1 MARKGMK
8 AMALALA
15 AGGLSASG
23 AASEPALLTEPVQGA
38 SLSSEIAPQ
47 ILDLEYE
54 RFRRLTVPVT
64 IDGQG
69 PFRFMVDTGAQA
81 TVLSRALADR
91 LGLVDRRT
99 ALLVG
104 IASSAP
110 VETVHLKELSL
121 GRRTQAVPQV
131 PLVEGEHIGDA
142 DGILG
147 IDMLQDQRVLL
158 DFGDRRITLAD
169 LEPQKTDRFEIIVRA
184 HERLGQLIVSRAL
197 VDGIRTTVLIDTG
210 AQGSIGNPALGR
222 RLRRLPSQGKAS
234 MTDVH
239 GQVLTG
245 EAKIAGQLQL
255 GNALLR
261 NLPIAFADSPTFHM
275 LGLSDRPALILG
287 MSELRLFRR
296 VAIDFRARRIMLD
309 LPRETALTDSWP
321 SPRLRAER

>member
-15 AGGLSASG
+15 AGSLSASG

-47 ILDLEYE
+47 ILDLQYE

-69 PFRFMVDTGAQA
+69 PFRFMIDTGAQA

-91 LGLVDRRT
+91 LGLVERRS

-110 VETVHLKELSL
+110 VETVHLRALSL

-169 LEPQKTDRFEIIVRA
+169 LEPQTTDRFEIIVRA

-222 RLRRLPSQGKAS
+222 SAAPAPFPGQGQHDGCARPGADGRGEDRGAIAARQCAAAQFPDRLRGFADLSHARPVRPAGPDPGDERIAPVPPGGDRLPGKA
-234 MTDVH
+234 DH
-239 GQVLTG
+239 
-245 EAKIAGQLQL
+245 A
-255 GNALLR
+255 
-261 NLPIAFADSPTFHM
+261 
-275 LGLSDRPALILG
+275 RPA
-287 MSELRLFRR
+287 
-296 VAIDFRARRIMLD
+296 A
-309 LPRETALTDSWP
+309 
-321 SPRLRAER
+321 